1 MRFEAVGRVILACQQ
16 AGILKVGF
24 ITEPPQAG
32 RLAVIDRLVCLEGNR
47 TMSMNVGNASG
58 EGEVMVEMN
67 TTPLIDVMLVLLT
80 LLIITLPIQTHAVK
94 LDMPT
99 PNPTAADRH
108 SGVGGTGRGLRRHR
122 SPGTAT
128 AVDRATMDS
137 YFADAARKD
146 PQPEIHIN
154 PNRLAKYDA
163 VAKVLADAQR
173 LGATHIGFTGID
185 QYN

>member
-1 MRFEAVGRVILACQQ
+1 
-16 AGILKVGF
+16 
-24 ITEPPQAG
+24 
-32 RLAVIDRLVCLEGNR
+32 
-47 TMSMNVGNASG
+47 
-58 EGEVMVEMN
+58 
-67 TTPLIDVMLVLLT
+67 LIDVMLVLLT

-99 PNPTAADRH
+99 PNQTPPTFVPPTVEL
-108 SGVGGTGRGLRRHR
+108 GVDFDGTITWNGQ
-122 SPGTAT
+122 T
-128 AVDRATMDS
+128 VDRGTMDA
-137 YFADAARKD
+137 YLADIGKKPND
-146 PQPEIHIN
+146 QQDEIHVS

>member
-1 MRFEAVGRVILACQQ
+1 MA
-16 AGILKVGF
+16 
-24 ITEPPQAG
+24 
-32 RLAVIDRLVCLEGNR
+32 
-47 TMSMNVGNASG
+47 MSASTA

-94 LDMPT
+94 LDMPA
-99 PNPTAADRH
+99 PNPNPPTVIPETVELVVDFD
-108 SGVGGTGRGLRRHR
+108 GTVLWNG
-122 SPGTAT
+122 T
-128 AVDRATMDS
+128 AVDRGTMQA
-137 YFADAARKD
+137 YMRDAALKT
-146 PQPEIHIN
+146 PQPEIHVS

-163 VAKVLADAQR
+163 VARVLADAQR

>member
-1 MRFEAVGRVILACQQ
+1 
-16 AGILKVGF
+16 
-24 ITEPPQAG
+24 
-32 RLAVIDRLVCLEGNR
+32 
-47 TMSMNVGNASG
+47 MSMNVGNASG

-99 PNPTAADRH
+99 PNATPPT
-108 SGVGGTGRGLRRHR
+108 VIPETVEL
-122 SPGTAT
+122 
-128 AVDRATMDS
+128 AVDFDGTVTWNGQSIDRSTMDS
-137 YFADAARKD
+137 YFEDAAKKN
-146 PQPEIHIN
+146 PQPEIHVN

-173 LGATHIGFTGID
+173 LGVIHIGFTGID